1 MLTFLA
7 YTVAGIFSVGFVW
20 KIFVY
25 ARSPAPLLIP
35 TTPAPVTRGG
45 VAWRLFREIA
55 FFESLFKADK
65 LLWIVGYAFHVAL
78 ALVLVR
84 HIRYFV
90 DPLPEI
96 FAHYQIV
103 GILAGMAMV
112 GALFV
117 LWGRRF
123 LIDRVRHISSPADH
137 LILLLLLGIGASG
150 LLMDFVLRPDIIAIK
165 NAMSMMWRSPAV
177 ALSMAGPG
185 DVVFLFH
192 LILVAALLVIFPF
205 SKLMHLGGIFFSPTR
220 NQVDNPREQRHI
232 NPWYVEK

>member
-7 YTVAGIFSVGFVW
+7 YIVAGIFSIGFLW

-35 TTPAPVTRGG
+35 TTPAPVTRSG
-45 VAWRLFREIA
+45 VVWRLFREVV

-65 LLWIVGYAFHVAL
+65 LLWIVGYAFHATL
-78 ALVLVR
+78 ALVLIR

-103 GILAGMAMV
+103 GILAGLAMV
-112 GALFV
+112 GALAF
-117 LWGRRF
+117 LLARRF
-123 LIDRVRHISSPADH
+123 VIDRVRHISSPADY
-137 LILLLLLGIGASG
+137 LILLLLLGIGTSG
-150 LLMDFVLRPDIIAIK
+150 LLMDFILRPDIIAIK
-165 NAMSMMWRSPAV
+165 HAMTTLWTSSA
-177 ALSMAGPG
+177 ASLSLASPG
-185 DVVFLFH
+185 DVVFILH
-192 LILVAALLVIFPF
+192 LIMVAALIIIFPF